1 MCELLEPTF
10 FITLD
15 ITLKAQA
22 KICKGSF
29 DVVGCGEKRLGILV
43 KVCLRHV

>member
-1 MCELLEPTF
+1 MCELLEATL
-10 FITLD
+10 FIILD

-22 KICKGSF
+22 KICKGSV
-29 DVVGCGEKRLGILV
+29 DVVGCGEKGTGIVV